1 MHHIYSATILTAS
14 DVSCSKCDWKGTG
27 KDMKQEELFLTDAI
41 ELYCPSC
48 NGYLGFISEPDKTSR
63 EN

>member
-1 MHHIYSATILTAS
+1 MHHIFSPAILAS
-14 DVSCSKCDWKGTG
+14 NDISCSKCDWQGKG
-27 KDMKQEELFLTDAI
+27 KDIKLEELLLTDAV

-48 NGYLGFISEPDKTSR
+48 NGYLGFISEPYKADN